1 VKAGV
6 HLIDR
11 CGAQFVAPPSM
22 SYCRGEHR
30 LLSTIHIKPMNHTH
44 THFRSSILP
53 TLPYF
58 AFPSRQASPVA
69 ARSFV
74 RPSVCYHACDHD
86 ILKTNQP
93 ILLNIG
99 TSGARCDEMKRS
111 TLGVTRT
118 KVEGQTTPKLDLEVW
133 RSRHCRPVLL
143 SRDFF

>member
-1 VKAGV
+1 MKAGV

-111 TLGVTRT
+111 TLGGHEDKGRRSNDAEVRFGGLAEPSLSTRS
-118 KVEGQTTPKLDLEVW
+118 VE
-133 RSRHCRPVLL
+133 
-143 SRDFF
+143 